1 MTTQQQRMQIQ
12 LDKQDSQI
20 EDLFKSV
27 REIKNMNLK
36 VISGFKGLLIGF
48 ALMVGVD
55 FGIGDL
61 LMKLL

>member
-1 MTTQQQRMQIQ
+1 MTAQQRMQIQ
-12 LDKQDSQI
+12 IDKQESQI

-27 REIKNMNLK
+27 RDIKNMNLK

-48 ALMVGVD
+48 ALMVGAD

-61 LMKLL
+61 LMRML

>member
-1 MTTQQQRMQIQ
+1 MTAQQRMQIQ
-12 LDKQDSQI
+12 IDKQESQI

-27 REIKNMNLK
+27 RHIENMNLK

-48 ALMVGVD
+48 ALMVGAD

>member
-1 MTTQQQRMQIQ
+1 MTQQQRMQVQ
-12 LDKQDSQI
+12 LDKQESQI

-48 ALMVGVD
+48 ALMVGAD

-61 LMKLL
+61 LMKML

>member
-1 MTTQQQRMQIQ
+1 MTAQQRMQIQ
-12 LDKQDSQI
+12 IDKQESQI

-48 ALMVGVD
+48 ALMVGAD

>member
-1 MTTQQQRMQIQ
+1 MTQQQRMQLQ
-12 LDKQDSQI
+12 LNKQAEQI

-48 ALMVGVD
+48 ALMVGAD

-61 LMKLL
+61 LMKML

>member
-1 MTTQQQRMQIQ
+1 MTAQQRMQTQ
-12 LDKQDSQI
+12 LDKQESQI

-48 ALMVGVD
+48 ALMVGAD

-61 LMKLL
+61 IMKIL

>member
-1 MTTQQQRMQIQ
+1 MTAQQRMQLQ
-12 LDKQDSQI
+12 LNKQEEQI

-48 ALMVGVD
+48 ALMVGAD

-61 LMKLL
+61 LMKML

>member
-1 MTTQQQRMQIQ
+1 MTAQQRMQIQ
-12 LDKQDSQI
+12 IDKQESQI

-27 REIKNMNLK
+27 RDIKNMNLK

-48 ALMVGVD
+48 ALMVGAD

-61 LMKLL
+61 LMKML

>member
-1 MTTQQQRMQIQ
+1 MTAQQRMQVQ
-12 LDKQDSQI
+12 LDKQESQI

-48 ALMVGVD
+48 ALMVGAD
-55 FGIGDL
+55 FGIGEL
-61 LMKLL
+61 IMKIL